1 MSALYWPAERQTP
14 DRRHPVSELHS
25 AGAAEA
31 RMIEDVRT
39 ATSKTAAC
47 HLPNLMIQNLMIQNS
62 NQQSPHRVDWSDV
75 AFSEWSTCRGCL
87 CEGQNWDDGS

>member
-1 MSALYWPAERQTP
+1 
-14 DRRHPVSELHS
+14 
-25 AGAAEA
+25 
-31 RMIEDVRT
+31 MIVDVRT

-47 HLPNLMIQNLMIQNS
+47 HLPNLMIQNLMIQNLMIQNS

-87 CEGQNWDDGS
+87 CEGQDWDDGS

>member
-1 MSALYWPAERQTP
+1 MSALYWPAGRQTP
-14 DRRHPVSELHS
+14 DRRHPGSELHS
-25 AGAAEA
+25 GAAAEA
-31 RMIEDVRT
+31 RMIEGVRT

-87 CEGQNWDDGS
+87 CEGQDWDDGS

>member
-1 MSALYWPAERQTP
+1 MNEGVW
-14 DRRHPVSELHS
+14 
-25 AGAAEA
+25 
-31 RMIEDVRT
+31 T

-47 HLPNLMIQNLMIQNS
+47 RLPNLMIPHQMIQNS

-87 CEGQNWDDGS
+87 CEGQDWDDGS